1 MDTLKFV
8 LEKYN
13 IDPNADSPVQLPH
26 RRDELARLFKELEYK
41 VGAEVGVDRGL
52 YAEELSKANPGVKLF
67 CIDPWKIY
75 RKNIDYKDQHVLNI
89 NYYNT
94 RKRLRHYNCEII
106 KKSSTGAL
114 KDFAS
119 ESLDFVYIDAN
130 HQFDY
135 IWEDINGWTKVVKKG
150 GIISGHDY
158 RDQRHKNVGVSKAVD
173 QYIKEHNIKYLF
185 RFAKSNDSSWAF
197 INE

>member
-75 RKNIDYKDQHVLNI
+75 
-89 NYYNT
+89 
-94 RKRLRHYNCEII
+94 
-106 KKSSTGAL
+106 KKT
-114 KDFAS
+114 
-119 ESLDFVYIDAN
+119 
-130 HQFDY
+130 
-135 IWEDINGWTKVVKKG
+135 
-150 GIISGHDY
+150 
-158 RDQRHKNVGVSKAVD
+158 
-173 QYIKEHNIKYLF
+173 
-185 RFAKSNDSSWAF
+185 
-197 INE
+197 